1 MILSKNLSD
10 LSYNYFLLKAIA
22 VLNNKMTTPWSN
34 GDYSEIYSAMSPNNS
49 VGSSVVYTAKGSDFP
64 EVAIPINSTPAA
76 CIPDATPEG
85 FRTFRIVVNVFVV
98 GILCLVGFVG
108 NALSVA
114 VLRRDRD
121 KKNTTNWLL
130 QTLAVADTLYLCA
143 SVFVQTLK
151 TINADTNWWPDL
163 QRAFP
168 YLEPYIWPFASIAQ
182 TITVWLVMLVTI
194 DRYIAVCLPLKTNM
208 RTLQRTKLA
217 VAIVVIAAILYNV
230 PRFLEREIITKFD
243 SCTNRTILET
253 KKTKFRENRVYFLV
267 YKTIMYFIFRTIG
280 PLLALIILNLRLVKA
295 LREVRK
301 KHRDMTR
308 STKHRENITLMLVVV
323 VTVFILCELPDLI
336 VRIVFAFLV
345 FAKSGS
351 YNIWTLRYI
360 NVTSNALLTL
370 NSGINFLIYCLIG
383 NKFRNILWRMC
394 CTRDRAGLSE
404 VSETEPLTAK
414 TVIAH
419 NGALKDGK
427 VNNNKGG
434 DVAV

>member
-1 MILSKNLSD
+1 
-10 LSYNYFLLKAIA
+10 
-22 VLNNKMTTPWSN
+22 MTTPWNN
-34 GDYSEIYSAMSPNNS
+34 GDYNENYSPMSLNNS
-49 VGSSVVYTAKGSDFP
+49 LGSSVVYTAKGPDLL
-64 EVAIPINSTPAA
+64 EVDIQINSTSLPAA
-76 CIPDATPEG
+76 SSCLPPPPEG
-85 FRTFRIVVNVFVV
+85 LRNYRIVVNVFVV
-98 GILCLVGFVG
+98 GVLCLVGFVG
-108 NALSVA
+108 NALSIA
-114 VLRRDRD
+114 VLRKDRD

-143 SVFVQTLK
+143 SVFIQTLN
-151 TINADTNWWPDL
+151 TIRADTNWWPDL

-182 TITVWLVMLVTI
+182 TITVWLVMLVTV
-194 DRYIAVCLPLKTNM
+194 DRYIAICLPLRTNI

-217 VAIVVIAAILYNV
+217 VAIVILAAILYNV
-230 PRFLEREIITKFD
+230 PRFLEREIVTKFNT
-243 SCTNRTILET
+243 CTNTTDIT
-253 KKTKFRENRVYFLV
+253 TQKTKFRESRVYFLV
-267 YKTIMYFIFRTIG
+267 YKTIMYFIFRAIG

-301 KHRDMTR
+301 KHRDMTK

-323 VTVFILCELPDLI
+323 VTVFILCELPDMI
-336 VRIVFAFLV
+336 VRVVFALLV
-345 FAKSGS
+345 FLFKPG
-351 YNIWTLRYI
+351 TFDLDKLRYF

-383 NKFRNILWRMC
+383 NKFRNILWQMC
-394 CTRDRAGLSE
+394 CKRGRGRLTE
-404 VSETEPLTAK
+404 VSETEPLTTK
-414 TVIAH
+414 KHISN

>member
-1 MILSKNLSD
+1 
-10 LSYNYFLLKAIA
+10 
-22 VLNNKMTTPWSN
+22 MTTPWSN
-34 GDYSEIYSAMSPNNS
+34 GDYSENYSPMSSNNS
-49 VGSSVVYTAKGSDFP
+49 LGSSVVYTAKGPDLLA
-64 EVAIPINSTPAA
+64 VDIQINSTPTAVSS
-76 CIPDATPEG
+76 CLDKTPEG
-85 FRTFRIVVNVFVV
+85 LRNFRIVVNVFVV

-114 VLRRDRD
+114 VLRKDRD

-143 SVFVQTLK
+143 SVFIQILN

-182 TITVWLVMLVTI
+182 TITVWLVMLVTV
-194 DRYIAVCLPLKTNM
+194 DRYIAICLPLKTNI

-217 VAIVVIAAILYNV
+217 VAIVIIAAILYNV
-230 PRFLEREIITKFD
+230 PRFMEREIVTKTD
-243 SCTNRTILET
+243 ACTNTTII
-253 KKTKFRENRVYFLV
+253 KTVQTEFRKNRVYFLV
-267 YKTIMYFIFRTIG
+267 YKTIMYFIFRAIG

-323 VTVFILCELPDLI
+323 VTIFILCELPDLI
-336 VRIVFAFLV
+336 VRIVFSFLV
-345 FAKSGS
+345 FAKPKS
-351 YNIWTLRYI
+351 YDVVKLRYF
-360 NVTSNALLTL
+360 NVTTNALLTL

-383 NKFRNILWRMC
+383 NKFRNILWQMC
-394 CTRDRAGLSE
+394 CKRGRARLTE
-404 VSETEPLTAK
+404 VSETEPLTTK
-414 TVIAH
+414 THISN

>member
-1 MILSKNLSD
+1 
-10 LSYNYFLLKAIA
+10 
-22 VLNNKMTTPWSN
+22 MTTPWNN
-34 GDYSEIYSAMSPNNS
+34 GDYNENYSPMSLNNS
-49 VGSSVVYTAKGSDFP
+49 LGSSVVYTAKGTDLL
-64 EVAIPINSTPAA
+64 EVDIQINSTPTAVSS
-76 CIPDATPEG
+76 CLDETPEG
-85 FRTFRIVVNVFVV
+85 LRNYRIVVNVFVV

-108 NALSVA
+108 NALSIA
-114 VLRRDRD
+114 VLRKDRD

-143 SVFVQTLK
+143 SVFIQTLN
-151 TINADTNWWPDL
+151 TIRADTNWWPDL

-182 TITVWLVMLVTI
+182 TITVWLVMLVTV
-194 DRYIAVCLPLKTNM
+194 DRYIAICLPLRTNI

-217 VAIVVIAAILYNV
+217 VAIVILAAILYNV
-230 PRFLEREIITKFD
+230 PRFMEREIVTKFD
-243 SCTNRTILET
+243 KCTNTTSI
-253 KKTKFRENRVYFLV
+253 KTEQTPFRKNRVYFLV
-267 YKTIMYFIFRTIG
+267 YKTIMYFIFRAIG

-301 KHRDMTR
+301 KHRDMNK

-323 VTVFILCELPDLI
+323 VTVFILCELPDLV
-336 VRIVFAFLV
+336 VRVVFSLLV
-345 FAKSGS
+345 FLFKPDS
-351 YNIWTLRYI
+351 YDVNKLRYF

-383 NKFRNILWRMC
+383 NKFRNILWQMC
-394 CTRDRAGLSE
+394 CKRGRGRLTE
-404 VSETEPLTAK
+404 VSETEPLTTK
-414 TVIAH
+414 THISN

>member
-1 MILSKNLSD
+1 
-10 LSYNYFLLKAIA
+10 
-22 VLNNKMTTPWSN
+22 MTTPWNN
-34 GDYSEIYSAMSPNNS
+34 GDYNENYSPMSLNNS
-49 VGSSVVYTAKGSDFP
+49 LGPSVVYTAKGP
-64 EVAIPINSTPAA
+64 ELLEVDIQINSTQTAA
-76 CIPDATPEG
+76 SSCLDKTPEG
-85 FRTFRIVVNVFVV
+85 LRNYRIVVNVFVV

-108 NALSVA
+108 NALSIA
-114 VLRRDRD
+114 VLRKDRD

-143 SVFVQTLK
+143 SVFIQTLN
-151 TINADTNWWPDL
+151 TIRADTNWWPDL

-182 TITVWLVMLVTI
+182 TITVWLVMLVTV
-194 DRYIAVCLPLKTNM
+194 DRYIAICLPLRTNI

-217 VAIVVIAAILYNV
+217 VAIVILAAILYNV
-230 PRFLEREIITKFD
+230 PRFLEREIVTKFNE
-243 SCTNRTILET
+243 CTNSTDT
-253 KKTKFRENRVYFLV
+253 KTEQTQFRKSRVYFLV
-267 YKTIMYFIFRTIG
+267 YKTIMYFIFRAIG

-301 KHRDMTR
+301 KHRDMTK

-336 VRIVFAFLV
+336 VRVVFSLLV
-345 FAKSGS
+345 FLFEPGS
-351 YNIWTLRYI
+351 YDLYKLRYF

-383 NKFRNILWRMC
+383 NKFRNILWQMC
-394 CTRDRAGLSE
+394 CKRGKGRLTE
-404 VSETEPLTAK
+404 VSETEPLTTK
-414 TVIAH
+414 THISN